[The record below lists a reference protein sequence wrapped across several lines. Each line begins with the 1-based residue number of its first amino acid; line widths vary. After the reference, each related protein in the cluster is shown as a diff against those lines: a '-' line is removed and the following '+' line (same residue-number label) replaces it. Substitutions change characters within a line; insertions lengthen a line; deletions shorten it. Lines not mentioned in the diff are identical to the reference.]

1 MSYKN
6 RDMATAPFPVRVVKR
21 PVKIEGS
28 WSGGGYRTR
37 LVGHVGVVFL
47 SDGTEVGC
55 GHPHG
60 HKKESTFRD
69 CVTKLIDRLNDEAGI
84 PAEVR

>member
-6 RDMATAPFPVRVVKR
+6 REMATGPFPVRVVKR

-37 LVGHVGVVFL
+37 MAGYAGVVTL

-60 HKKESTFRD
+60 HKKESTFHACLTRL
-69 CVTKLIDRLNDEAGI
+69 VARLNDEAGI
-84 PAEVR
+84 PKEVR